1 MNILSIQS
9 HVAYGHVGNS
19 AAVFPLQR
27 LGHDVWPI
35 HTVAFSNHLGYPTWS
50 GRARAPEEAGEIV
63 DGLDRLG
70 ALKRC
75 DAVLSGYLGDRGNG
89 AVVLDAVA
97 RVRAANPNALYACD
111 PVMGDRGVGLFV
123 KPDIPAIFSEQ
134 LLPAADM
141 TFPNAFELEQLT
153 GGGTD
158 RLSTA
163 LAAADA
169 LRARMRPGAL
179 VVVTSL
185 LRSDGPTGRIEVL
198 AVSADVAWLIEL
210 AASRRAAARGRRLLR
225 GAVPRPLPQV
235 AQHRRHPR
243 PRRLGDTRRARGVGR
258 RRRTADHRGAGPT
271 RSAGASL
278 PPAPRSLTLGA
289 LALGRGPGVR
299 EVALHQ
305 ALGDLHGV
313 EGRTLAQVVGDDPER
328 QPVRDRRILADPA
341 DVDGVLAGAFDRRD
355 VALIL
360 AIIDE
365 RDARRLAQCGP
376 RLARP

>member
-1 MNILSIQS
+1 VNILSIQS

-50 GRARAPEEAGEIV
+50 GRARPPEEVAEIV

-70 ALKRC
+70 ALQRC
-75 DAVLSGYLGDRGNG
+75 DAVLSGYLGDKGNG

-123 KPDIPAIFSEQ
+123 KPDVPAIFGEQ

-153 GGGTD
+153 GGTTD
-158 RLSTA
+158 RLPAA
-163 LAAADA
+163 LAAADT
-169 LRARMRPGAL
+169 LRARMRPDAL

-198 AVSADVAWLIEL
+198 TAAADGAWLIDSPLHSGPPHGAGDCFAALFLGHYLRSRNVEETLARAVSAIHAVL
-210 AASRRAAARGRRLLR
+210 AASVGAAELQIIAAQDRLD
-225 GAVPRPLPQV
+225 PREP
-235 AQHRRHPR
+235 AFR
-243 PRRLGDTRRARGVGR
+243 PRR
-258 RRRTADHRGAGPT
+258 
-271 RSAGASL
+271 
-278 PPAPRSLTLGA
+278 
-289 LALGRGPGVR
+289 VR
-299 EVALHQ
+299 
-305 ALGDLHGV
+305 
-313 EGRTLAQVVGDDPER
+313 
-328 QPVRDRRILADPA
+328 
-341 DVDGVLAGAFDRRD
+341 
-355 VALIL
+355 
-360 AIIDE
+360 
-365 RDARRLAQCGP
+365 
-376 RLARP
+376 

>member
-1 MNILSIQS
+1 VNILSIQS

-153 GGGTD
+153 GGTTD
-158 RLSTA
+158 QLATA

-198 AVSADVAWLIEL
+198 AVSADGAWLIDSPLHAGPPHGAGDCFAALFLGHYLRSRSIEDTLARAVSAIHGVL
-210 AASRRAAARGRRLLR
+210 AASVGAAELQIIAAQDQLD
-225 GAVPRPLPQV
+225 PREP
-235 AQHRRHPR
+235 AFR
-243 PRRLGDTRRARGVGR
+243 PRR
-258 RRRTADHRGAGPT
+258 
-271 RSAGASL
+271 
-278 PPAPRSLTLGA
+278 
-289 LALGRGPGVR
+289 VR
-299 EVALHQ
+299 
-305 ALGDLHGV
+305 
-313 EGRTLAQVVGDDPER
+313 
-328 QPVRDRRILADPA
+328 
-341 DVDGVLAGAFDRRD
+341 
-355 VALIL
+355 
-360 AIIDE
+360 
-365 RDARRLAQCGP
+365 
-376 RLARP
+376 

>member
-89 AVVLDAVA
+89 AVVLDAVV

-153 GGGTD
+153 GGDTD

-169 LRARMRPGAL
+169 LRARMRLGAL

-198 AVSADVAWLIEL
+198 AVSAEGAWLIDSPLHAGPPHGAGDCFAALFLGHYLRSRSIEDTLARAVLAIHGVL
-210 AASRRAAARGRRLLR
+210 AASVGAAELQIIAAQDQLD
-225 GAVPRPLPQV
+225 PREP
-235 AQHRRHPR
+235 AFR
-243 PRRLGDTRRARGVGR
+243 PRR
-258 RRRTADHRGAGPT
+258 
-271 RSAGASL
+271 
-278 PPAPRSLTLGA
+278 
-289 LALGRGPGVR
+289 VR
-299 EVALHQ
+299 
-305 ALGDLHGV
+305 
-313 EGRTLAQVVGDDPER
+313 
-328 QPVRDRRILADPA
+328 
-341 DVDGVLAGAFDRRD
+341 
-355 VALIL
+355 
-360 AIIDE
+360 
-365 RDARRLAQCGP
+365 
-376 RLARP
+376 